1 MTVAELRALLE
12 AFPGDMPVLSRDSRE
27 DFLYDPEP
35 PRVIEAYRQHVT
47 MPDGYVNVMWEQ
59 LGPGRNHAGAG
70 APDRLASAPRQ
81 PLQSLRRPAV
91 PISVAGRTATVN
103 SYAPMSNPSP

>member
-59 LGPGRNHAGAG
+59 LGPGHLP
-70 APDRLASAPRQ
+70 APPGITRERVLLID
-81 PLQSLRRPAV
+81 
-91 PISVAGRTATVN
+91 
-103 SYAPMSNPSP
+103 